1 MPCQSEQYRFC
12 QKFQFV
18 RRSYNNES
26 DNEQMEE
33 CFDFQKYATYVLAA
47 PCCPLKDNIAITK
60 ESIIVER
67 SDKRVQAYAFD
78 NFPGE

>member
-1 MPCQSEQYRFC
+1 
-12 QKFQFV
+12 
-18 RRSYNNES
+18 
-26 DNEQMEE
+26 MEE